1 MSSAIAGRDLISMA
15 DLSKRQ
21 IEEFLDAALLIKRQG
36 APSDALKGKILA
48 SCFFEPS
55 TRTRLSFEAAML
67 RLGGSVIGFSE
78 GSSTSV
84 QKGESLSDT
93 IRIISNLSDLIVIR
107 HSAEGS
113 AFAAAEASV
122 KPVIN
127 AGDGANQHP
136 TQTLLDLFTIRELHG
151 KIDGLQ
157 IALMGDLRF
166 ARTVHSLALGLAHY
180 AVRLYF
186 ISSPEFA
193 LPDEIAQGLRKEGVK
208 FSYHEDLDE
217 VLSKI
222 DILYMTRRQKE
233 RSSLPEKKP
242 FVLRKTHLEEA
253 KETLRVLHPLPRTT
267 EIDPAIDRLPQ
278 AAYFQQAANG
288 LFVRQAILSLILEGQ

>member
-1 MSSAIAGRDLISMA
+1 MA
-15 DLSKRQ
+15 DLSKRE
-21 IEEFLDAALLIKRQG
+21 IEEILNAAFAIKRNG
-36 APSDALKGKILA
+36 APTDCLKGKILA

-55 TRTRLSFEAAML
+55 TRTRLSFEAAMI

-78 GSSTSV
+78 GGSTST
-84 QKGESLSDT
+84 QKGETLSDT

-113 AFAAAEASV
+113 AFAAANVSV

-151 KIDGLQ
+151 KLDGLH
-157 IALMGDLRF
+157 IAMVGDLRF
-166 ARTVHSLALGLAHY
+166 ARTVHSLALGLSHY
-180 AVRLYF
+180 AMRLYF
-186 ISSPEFA
+186 VSSPELA
-193 LPDEIAQGLRKEGVK
+193 LPEEIAQSLRKTGVK
-208 FSYHEDLDE
+208 FSYHEDLEE
-217 VLSKI
+217 VLPKL

-233 RSSLPEKKP
+233 RSSLPEKAP
-242 FVLRKTHLEEA
+242 FVLRKSHLEQG
-253 KETLRVLHPLPRTT
+253 KESLRVLHPLPRVS
-267 EIDPAIDRLPQ
+267 EIDPAIDSLPQ

-288 LFVRQAILSLILEGQ
+288 LFVREAILSLMLEGL